1 MPLDPADGGVEGLKF
16 PEAGMFSKILAT
28 LSNCFRVPELKSR
41 ILFTLGLLAVCRMIA
56 IIPLPGLDGGA
67 LTEFLR
73 EIQRNSAGNSLVSM
87 YSLFTG
93 GALERCALGA
103 LGIMPYIS
111 ATIIIQLL
119 GAVVPSLSKMSR
131 EEGGRM
137 KIVQYS
143 RYLTIVL
150 CLGQGFA
157 MAVGWESPQS
167 IPGFQSFQ
175 GRLVIMDPIWW
186 YRLQTVLLLTAATML
201 LVWLGEQIT
210 ERGIGNGVSLIITVG
225 ILSRL
230 PATVK
235 GVSLMFFPPNGVGG
249 KNIFHAIALILLLVA
264 VMAAVIAVTQA
275 QRKIPVQYAQRSVGR
290 KVAPARSSFMPLR
303 VNAAGVMPII
313 FAQAILM
320 FPEKLL
326 MTLGSRF
333 DQLGFLKT
341 LGMAIGY
348 GSPAYLMMEAGMII
362 FFSYF
367 WVATIFNE
375 IQIAD
380 DLKKYGGYVP
390 AVRPGQA
397 TSDFLHWTMSR
408 ITLAGAIFL
417 AAIAVFPVIL
427 YRAMGVPFEVA
438 SFFGGTSILITVGVL
453 LDTLR
458 QLESFLLMRHY
469 DGFLKK
475 GRMRGRF

>member
-1 MPLDPADGGVEGLKF
+1 ML
-16 PEAGMFSKILAT
+16 SKILST
-28 LSNCFRVPELKSR
+28 LANCLRVPELKSR
-41 ILFTLGLLAVCRMIA
+41 LLFTLGVLAVVRMIA

-67 LTEFLR
+67 LTEFMAQA
-73 EIQRNSAGNSLVSM
+73 QRSGEGGSLIGM

-93 GALERCALGA
+93 GALEKCALGA

-119 GAVVPSLSKMSR
+119 GAVVPQLSKLSR
-131 EEGGRM
+131 EEGGRA

-143 RYLTIVL
+143 RYLTLVL

-157 MAVGWESPQS
+157 MALGWERPQS
-167 IPGFQSFQ
+167 IFGSFEGQ
-175 GRLVIMDPIWW
+175 LVIMEPIWW
-186 YRLQTVLLLTAATML
+186 YRLQTVILLTASTML
-201 LVWLGEQIT
+201 MVWLGEQIT

-230 PATVK
+230 PQAAQ
-235 GVSLMFFPPNGVGG
+235 GVYYMFFPPTGEGG
-249 KNIFHAIALILLLVA
+249 KSFVYALILIALLVA
-264 VMAAVIAVTQA
+264 VVAAVIAVTQA

-290 KVAPARSSFMPLR
+290 KVVPGGSSFMPLR

-320 FPEKLL
+320 FPEKIL
-326 MTLGSRF
+326 MALGGRF
-333 DQLGFLKT
+333 DQLAFLKT
-341 LGMAIGY
+341 LAISIGY
-348 GSPAYLMMEAGMII
+348 GKPAYLMFEAAMII
-362 FFSYF
+362 FFAYF

-380 DLKKYGGYVP
+380 DLKKYGGYIP
-390 AVRPGQA
+390 GVRPGQA

-417 AAIAVFPVIL
+417 ASIAIFPVIM

-453 LDTLR
+453 LDTMR

-475 GRMRGRF
+475 GRVRGRF

>member
-1 MPLDPADGGVEGLKF
+1 ML
-16 PEAGMFSKILAT
+16 SKILST
-28 LSNCFRVPELKSR
+28 LANCLRVPELKSR
-41 ILFTLGLLAVCRMIA
+41 LIFTLGVLAVCRVVA
-56 IIPLPGLDGGA
+56 IIPLPGLNGSA
-67 LTEFLR
+67 LSAFLR
-73 EIQRNSAGNSLVSM
+73 EAQRNAAGESLIGM

-119 GAVVPSLSKMSR
+119 GAVVPSLSKMAR
-131 EEGGRM
+131 EEGGRV

-143 RYLTIVL
+143 RYLTVVL

-157 MAVGWESPQS
+157 MALGWENPQS
-167 IPGFQSFQ
+167 IPGFGSFH
-175 GRLVIMDPIWW
+175 GILVIMGPIWW
-186 YRLQTVLLLTAATML
+186 YRIQTVLLVTCATML

-210 ERGIGNGVSLIITVG
+210 ERGIGNGVSLIITIG
-225 ILSRL
+225 ILARL
-230 PATVK
+230 PATAR
-235 GVSLMFFPPNGVGG
+235 GVYYMFHPPSGEG
-249 KNIFHAIALILLLVA
+249 KNIFHAIALILLLFGV
-264 VMAAVIAVTQA
+264 VAAVIAVTQA

-290 KVAPARSSFMPLR
+290 KVVPGGSSFMPLR

-326 MTLGSRF
+326 MTLGGRF
-333 DQLGFLKT
+333 EQLSFLKT
-341 LGMAIGY
+341 LGTTISHGR
-348 GSPAYLMMEAGMII
+348 PAYLLLEATMII

-380 DLKKYGGYVP
+380 DLKKYGGYIP
-390 AVRPGQA
+390 GVRPGQA

-408 ITLAGAIFL
+408 ITLAGAVFL
-417 AAIAVFPVIL
+417 AAIAIFPVIL
-427 YRAMGVPFEVA
+427 YRMMGVPFEVA

-475 GRMRGRF
+475 GRVRGRF